1 MRGALLVFLVT
12 ANALAQQ
19 PRIDSIT
26 PSRGPIAGGTI
37 VTINGA
43 NLGDATLSLDR
54 APLTAVSQT
63 SSQAVLSMPAHD
75 NGFVVITARNASGA
89 AHAEYLYVPPKLS
102 EIPPGYI
109 TTIAGIGAYTR
120 LYGPATQSN
129 VNAGSLALD
138 ATGNLYIAD
147 GFAARIYRVNLDG
160 TIEPFAGT
168 GNIDVGGNGG
178 LALDANL
185 FPPRDITFDGRG
197 NLYISNDRCELRR
210 VDPNGI
216 ITTIA
221 GNGQCGFTGDG
232 GPSVNAKIQ
241 SPTWMAADR
250 DDLFFI
256 DFTYV
261 VEQDSVGPRD
271 TVRIR
276 RIHLNDGIISTVAGN
291 GSIGFSGDGGNALNA
306 SFDFGGRTVDAGGLA
321 LDPQGNIYIIDAGNG
336 RIRRIDRAT
345 NIIDTF
351 HVVTEG
357 EAVWLTFDASGNL
370 YYAAANQIIKLNAH
384 GDKVAAYGNGT
395 RVFTP
400 DGTPIASASI
410 SPVAIVVERNGNI
423 IYSTG
428 AINRIRRLNFATGL
442 VETVAGIGPSVLGE
456 NGPALETITATVAT
470 GLALARNG
478 DLLIGDCG
486 SFRLRRLMSDSTLK
500 TIGGTGGFIGSL
512 IDGVPA
518 TEASICPVG
527 LAVDA
532 HDGID
537 VSNASDVV
545 HVNADGRIFHTT
557 TRDVSR
563 CVLEGDGGPSID
575 AHVCQPWD
583 VLRDAN
589 DNLLIADTNNNRI
602 RRVDAKTNII
612 TTIAGNGGPTSGVER
627 YGFGTF
633 CGDFGPAFDACLNTP
648 YGLALDAAGNMYVSE
663 VARLRKI
670 DNRGIISTFV
680 PNVFYTKLAWS
691 RGFLYA
697 GTDRFNTT
705 TGAKQTLA
713 GLGTTNPLIGDGGPA
728 LLARSGVGGQGT
740 GIAIDAEGNY
750 YFVDTANRRV
760 RAIRYGT
767 LLAPQG
773 ATMELSVIGS
783 GIRARVLDASHQPAP
798 SVRVDFSVPASGA
811 SCTLSNPFAITD
823 ANGVATVTCASNCVI
838 GTYDVT
844 ATPLASQSQKVTMT
858 NSTGG
863 ACHRRSTRH

>member
-1 MRGALLVFLVT
+1 MRGALLVVFVT
-12 ANALAQQ
+12 ASALAQQ

-26 PSRGPIAGGTI
+26 PSRGPIAGGTT

-43 NLGDATLSLDR
+43 NLGDATFSLDR
-54 APLTAVSQT
+54 APLTPASQT
-63 SSQAVLSMPAHD
+63 ASQVVLSMPPHD

-109 TTIAGIGAYTR
+109 TTVAGIGAYTR

-129 VNAGSLALD
+129 VSSGSLALD
-138 ATGNLYIAD
+138 AAGNLYIAD
-147 GFAARIYRVNLDG
+147 GFAARVYRVNLDG

-168 GNIDVGGNGG
+168 GSIDVSGNGG

-185 FPPRDITFDGRG
+185 FPPRDIVFDGRG

-210 VDPNGI
+210 VDPNSI
-216 ITTIA
+216 ISTIA

-241 SPTWMAADR
+241 SPSWMAADR

-291 GSIGFSGDGGNALNA
+291 GTIGFSGDGGSALNA
-306 SFDFGGRTVDAGGLA
+306 SFNFGGRTVDAGGLA

-370 YYAAANQIIKLNAH
+370 YYAAANQIVKLNAH

-395 RVFTP
+395 RAFTP
-400 DGTPIASASI
+400 DGTPIASSSI
-410 SPVAIVVERNGNI
+410 SPNAIVVEKNGNV
-423 IYSTG
+423 IYSTLTL
-428 AINRIRRLNFATGL
+428 NRVRRLNFATGL
-442 VETVAGIGPSVLGE
+442 VETVAGIGPSILGE
-456 NGPALETITATVAT
+456 NGSALETIAGGT
-470 GLALARNG
+470 LAIARNG
-478 DLLIGDCG
+478 DLLVGDCG
-486 SFRLRRLMSDSTLK
+486 TFRLRRLVSDGTLK
-500 TIGGTGGFIGSL
+500 TIAGTGGFIGSL
-512 IDGVPA
+512 NDGVPA
-518 TEASICPVG
+518 TDASVCPVG
-527 LAVDA
+527 LAIDA

-537 VSNASDVV
+537 VTNASDVV
-545 HVNADGRIFHTT
+545 HINADGRIFHTT

-563 CVLEGDGGPSID
+563 CVLEGDGGPSVD

-633 CGDFGPAFDACLNTP
+633 CGDFGAALDACLNTP
-648 YGLALDAAGNMYVSE
+648 YGLTLDGSGNMYVSE
-663 VARLRKI
+663 VGRLRKI
-670 DNRGIISTFV
+670 DRGGVISTFV
-680 PNVFYTKLAWS
+680 PRGGYTKLAWS
-691 RGFLYA
+691 RGFLYS
-697 GTDRFNTT
+697 GVDRFNTT
-705 TGAKQTLA
+705 TGAMQTLA

-740 GIAIDAEGNY
+740 GVAIDAEGNY
-750 YFVDTANRRV
+750 YFVDAANRRV

-798 SVRVDFSVPASGA
+798 SVRIDFSVPASGA
-811 SCTLSNPFAITD
+811 SCTLSSPFAITD
-823 ANGVATVTCASNCVI
+823 ANGVATMTCASNCVA

-844 ATPLASQSQKVTMT
+844 ATPLTASSQKVSMT
-858 NSTGG
+858 NSASGPCRRHG
-863 ACHRRSTRH
+863 ARH